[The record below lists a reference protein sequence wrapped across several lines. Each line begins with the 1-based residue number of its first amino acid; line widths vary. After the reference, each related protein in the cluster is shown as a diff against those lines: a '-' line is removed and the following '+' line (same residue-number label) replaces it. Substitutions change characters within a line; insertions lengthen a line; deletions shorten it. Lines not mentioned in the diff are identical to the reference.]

1 MHGFLLA
8 LLLSQPLAPAPARP
22 ESTKSLKPGPETT
35 AVSRPDSAAKTA
47 AKPYDSHAIGEEVI
61 TGEAEVKIN
70 DTKIWFPPQ
79 IDPFSPVN
87 SLLTPET
94 YVLDD
99 ALYRS
104 VDSMTIPHHF
114 IHSSYLRVPVE
125 RDFIYGDIMVFLP
138 SFESRVATW
147 ELVVANSLGET
158 VRRVTGKG
166 QPPAILSWDGKTD
179 NAEAIATGEVYSFT
193 FNAYD
198 AQGNQTRIP
207 GQPQRINGMV
217 YNQRDEWVVAIA
229 ADQVFAGDGPQLQE
243 QAAERL
249 DEAANIVKEKFKK
262 EVVVYVYSEQEKL
275 SSERCRIMKSELGR
289 RVVLPAE
296 ALKVAPRFIPGLQPK
311 FSKVEIHIM

>member
-1 MHGFLLA
+1 MHELLLA
-8 LLLSQPLAPAPARP
+8 LLLSQPLAPAPAQP
-22 ESTKSLKPGPETT
+22 ESTKPAKPDAT
-35 AVSRPDSAAKTA
+35 AVSKPDTA
-47 AKPYDSHAIGEEVI
+47 AKKPSDSHAIGEEVI

-79 IDPFSPVN
+79 IDPFTPVN
-87 SLLTPET
+87 NLLTPES
-94 YVLDD
+94 YVLDE
-99 ALYRS
+99 ALYQS

-125 RDFIYGDIMVFLP
+125 RNFIYGDIMVFLP

-158 VRRVTGKG
+158 VRRVSGKG

-217 YNQRDEWVVAIA
+217 YNQHDEWVVAIA
-229 ADQVFAGDGPQLQE
+229 ADQLFSGDGTQLQE

-296 ALKVAPRFIPGLQPK
+296 ALKAAPRFIPGLQPK
-311 FSKVEIHIM
+311 FSKVEIHIL